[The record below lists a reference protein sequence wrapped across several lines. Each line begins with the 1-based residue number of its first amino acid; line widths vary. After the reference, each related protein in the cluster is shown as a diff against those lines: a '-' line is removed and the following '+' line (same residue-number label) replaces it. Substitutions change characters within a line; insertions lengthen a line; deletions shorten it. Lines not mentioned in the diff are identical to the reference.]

1 MLRAR
6 ASPDLEILIREQ
18 WSAYCA
24 TLTASHSDNL
34 DHSNARNTPTTSAL
48 QNSRRWR
55 APTAAPTC
63 DTRDRGFVRARA
75 CDVCASCHEPRDTRD
90 RACTTDTL
98 RRRHRHHRIGM
109 QDDKQHDGEQTDRQR
124 WWTFNGR
131 RRSSRSREQEAAAA
145 SGAHTRA
152 STHLGGEAR
161 FERLEQRCR
170 ATKKQQ
176 QQRREWRAAAA
187 AAARRQTERAEQ
199 QRRQQCERRGL
210 GRVFSSL
217 SLSATERGASASL
230 SVSLPRRNQTLLQP
244 LFRALLYLPPLAQ
257 PTCGAVRSPP
267 TTLRGRVV
275 RIGVG
280 GSCAKL
286 RAGPASGLGPRRS
299 VAGTFADGGGRWA
312 ASRAPYLRRYALR
325 SRGSRWA
332 CRWGSPGSR
341 RCALGYPSVCSID
354 GRSRTNRH
362 LLGCAVVVAM
372 KPLAVVVARAWQSSC
387 GIADAP
393 RARSEPE
400 LRANVESRSKHDE
413 ESRPVLVFIL

>member
-1 MLRAR
+1 MPQSMLRAR

-280 GSCAKL
+280 GSCAKP
-286 RAGPASGLGPRRS
+286 RARWPCLGPRTS
-299 VAGTFADGGGRWA
+299 ALGGGDIRRRRRPLGRLSRSLSPPLRAEIAWLSLGLSLGLSWLSAVRARVPLGLQHRWSLSHESAPARLRCSSGDEAARGRGGACLAVELWHRGRA
-312 ASRAPYLRRYALR
+312 AS
-325 SRGSRWA
+325 S
-332 CRWGSPGSR
+332 
-341 RCALGYPSVCSID
+341 
-354 GRSRTNRH
+354 
-362 LLGCAVVVAM
+362 
-372 KPLAVVVARAWQSSC
+372 
-387 GIADAP
+387 
-393 RARSEPE
+393 
-400 LRANVESRSKHDE
+400 
-413 ESRPVLVFIL
+413 F